1 VPKCTYPN
9 TFAKDLLL
17 LELFSIPLKYSCNLC
32 DERCSTDY
40 YWRPRPFIKTV
51 RLREKHPAIG
61 LVRDFEI
68 KLTPPPRLVCGG
80 GERGSGKKDRG
91 FVLVMWHAEIRP
103 GGRGKQM

>member
-17 LELFSIPLKYSCNLC
+17 LELVSIPLKYSCNLC
-32 DERCSTDY
+32 DERRGTDY

-61 LVRDFEI
+61 VVRDFEI
-68 KLTPPPRLVCGG
+68 KLTPPPRLVCAPDLK
-80 GERGSGKKDRG
+80 RAKR
-91 FVLVMWHAEIRP
+91 VQM
-103 GGRGKQM
+103 GRGVVERRIEDSC